1 MSLLDLVIE
10 ILQAR
15 QAKSISDAMLEL
27 GFCASRSDAHRL
39 MAQGAVK
46 FGKQKLLKDSLL
58 HAASDG
64 TIVAFRHEDDLMHIT
79 TDF

>member
-15 QAKSISDAMLEL
+15 QAKSVSDAMLEL
-27 GFCASRSDAHRL
+27 GFCTSRSDAHRL
-39 MAQGAVK
+39 MAQGAVR
-46 FGKQKLLKDSLL
+46 FGKQKLLKDHLL

-64 TIVAFRHEDDLMHIT
+64 TIVAFRHEAGLMHIKIG
-79 TDF
+79 F